1 MPLLKTMPT
10 SLALKAHASGK
21 GEISGYASLYDVE
34 DHEAD
39 MVAPGAFEASLAEWQ
54 KAGRT
59 PPLLWQHD
67 AAQPIG
73 VWRFLKSDARGLYV
87 TGQLFIEHV
96 ARAAEA
102 YALVK
107 GGALTG
113 LSIGYKPERVR
124 RDSQRGLRVLERIR
138 LYEISLVTFPA
149 LEAAR
154 VSEVKALQPGAA
166 LVEEMQQMIVWL
178 QAATPVSASTLSNH
192 E

>member
-1 MPLLKTMPT
+1 MTLLKSAPT
-10 SLALKAHASGK
+10 SHALKAHGSGK
-21 GEISGYASLYDVE
+21 GEISGYASLYNVE
-34 DHEAD
+34 DSDAD
-39 MVAPGAFEASLAEWQ
+39 IVAPGAFAASLAEWQ

-73 VWRFLKSDARGLYV
+73 VWRFLKSDARGLFV
-87 TGQLFIEHV
+87 TGQLFLEHV
-96 ARAAEA
+96 AKAAEA
-102 YALVK
+102 YALIK

-124 RDSQRGLRVLERIR
+124 RDSQRGVRILERIR

-154 VSEVKALQPGAA
+154 VSEVKAAGPSAS
-166 LVEEMQQMIVWL
+166 LVDDMQQLLSWL
-178 QAATPVSASTLSNH
+178 QAATPGFASPSSNP